1 MLGRSSMRR
10 RAKTRLRKIRHLPR
24 RAQTMQTTDKTT
36 AGIEVH
42 DADILAKTRAVLD
55 ACQSPKEMQE
65 AVLAAVARNE
75 EWRGKQ
81 CLNLLAPEA
90 PTSPAVRAL
99 LSAEV
104 GTRAAEGHIG
114 PVNRWFA
121 GTRHIDEIE
130 ALCVELLKKAFRARY
145 ADHRLVASMLGNLAV
160 YTALTEPG
168 DVIMSITQPF
178 GGHSSNRVDG
188 PAGVRGLKIVDIP
201 FDPVELEVDLDLFRK
216 VAPLVRPKLV
226 ALGASMTLF
235 PFPIQAIQDIVA
247 EWGGSVFFDGA
258 HQLGLVA
265 GGQFQDPLREGAAV
279 LTGSA
284 GKTFS
289 GPQSGIMIWNDP
301 RLTEPLTH
309 AIFPVL
315 AATHQVNR
323 VAALAVSAAE
333 MIAYGRVYMTQIVR
347 NAQALGAALAH
358 RGIPILGAHKGYTMT
373 HQVIANVRQF
383 GGGLEVARRLAR
395 ANIITNKNL
404 IPADRPEDWDHP
416 GGLRLGT
423 TEVTRL
429 GMHETDMETIAAFI
443 ARVLVEQ
450 AEPEDVVNDVIAF
463 RLPYQTLYYC
473 FDHAIP
479 GNNEA
484 SAIQE
489 NKHEHTS

>member
-1 MLGRSSMRR
+1 ML
-10 RAKTRLRKIRHLPR
+10 
-24 RAQTMQTTDKTT
+24 
-36 AGIEVH
+36 EVH
-42 DADILAKTRAVLD
+42 DSTHQTEVHDPAILAQAKAVLE
-55 ACQSPKEMQE
+55 ACQSPEEMQE
-65 AVLAAVARNE
+65 AVLAAVARNA

-90 PTSPAVRAL
+90 PTSPTVRAL
-99 LSAEV
+99 LSSEV
-104 GTRAAEGHIG
+104 GIRAAEGHIG

-130 ALCVELLKKAFRARY
+130 ALCVELLKQAFRARY
-145 ADHRLVASMLGNLAV
+145 ADHRLVASMIGNMAV

-178 GGHSSNRVDG
+178 GGHSSNRIDG

-201 FDPVELEVDLDLFRK
+201 FDPVELEVDLELFRK

-226 ALGASMTLF
+226 TLGASMTLF
-235 PFPIQAIQDIVA
+235 PFPIQAIRDIVA

-279 LTGSA
+279 VTGSA

-289 GPQSGIMIWNDP
+289 GPQSGIMVWDDP
-301 RLTEPLTH
+301 RLTIPLTH

-333 MIAYGRVYMTQIVR
+333 MITYGQAYMAQIVR

-358 RGIPILGAHKGYTMT
+358 RGIPILAAHKGYTTT
-373 HQVIANVRQF
+373 HQVIADVRQF
-383 GGGLEVARRLAR
+383 GGGLEVAQRLAI

-404 IPADRPEDWDHP
+404 IPTDKPEDWDHP
-416 GGLRLGT
+416 GGLRIGT
-423 TEVTRL
+423 TEITRL
-429 GMHETDMETIAAFI
+429 GMHETEMETIADFM
-443 ARVLVEQ
+443 ARLLIEK
-450 AEPEDVVNDVIAF
+450 AAPEEIVDDVIAF
-463 RLPYQTLYYC
+463 RQSYQTLYYC
-473 FDHAIP
+473 FNQGMPDDSTHP
-479 GNNEA
+479 
-484 SAIQE
+484 Q
-489 NKHEHTS
+489 

>member
-1 MLGRSSMRR
+1 MDG
-10 RAKTRLRKIRHLPR
+10 I
-24 RAQTMQTTDKTT
+24 QQTTAHT
-36 AGIEVH
+36 EVH
-42 DADILAKTRAVLD
+42 DPHILAQTRALLD
-55 ACQSPKEMQE
+55 ACQTPREMQE
-65 AVLAAVARNE
+65 AVLAAVARNA
-75 EWRGKQ
+75 EWRGKR

-90 PTSPAVRAL
+90 PTSPTVRAL

-114 PVNRWFA
+114 AVNRWFA
-121 GTRHIDEIE
+121 GTKYIDEIE
-130 ALCVELLKKAFRARY
+130 ALCVELLKKAFRANY
-145 ADHRLVASMLGNLAV
+145 ADHRLVASMIGNLAV

-168 DVIMSITQPF
+168 DVIMSIPQPV

-235 PFPIQAIQDIVA
+235 PFPIQAMQEIVA
-247 EWGGSVFFDGA
+247 EWGGAIFFDGA

-289 GPQSGIMIWNDP
+289 GPQSGIMVWNDSC
-301 RLTEPLTH
+301 LTEPLTH
-309 AIFPVL
+309 AVFPVL

-333 MIAYGRVYMTQIVR
+333 MIAFGRVYMAQIVR
-347 NAQALGAALAH
+347 NAQALGAALAQ
-358 RGIPILGAHKGYTMT
+358 RGIPILGSHKGYTMT
-373 HQVIANVRQF
+373 HQVIANVREF
-383 GGGLEVARRLAR
+383 GGGLEVAHRLAR

-404 IPADRPEDWDHP
+404 IPGDQPADWDRP
-416 GGLRLGT
+416 GGLRIGT
-423 TEVTRL
+423 IEITRL
-429 GMHETDMETIAAFI
+429 GMHEAEMETIADFI
-443 ARVLVEQ
+443 ARILIDKET
-450 AEPEDVVNDVIAF
+450 PEDVVHDVIAF
-463 RLPYQTLYYC
+463 REPYQTFYYN
-473 FDHAIP
+473 FDHELPP
-479 GNNEA
+479 GSSHA
-484 SAIQE
+484 
-489 NKHEHTS
+489 

>member
-1 MLGRSSMRR
+1 MF
-10 RAKTRLRKIRHLPR
+10 
-24 RAQTMQTTDKTT
+24 
-36 AGIEVH
+36 EVH
-42 DADILAKTRAVLD
+42 DPTRQFEVHDPAMLAQARAVLD
-55 ACQSPKEMQE
+55 ACSSPQEMQE

-90 PTSPAVRAL
+90 PTSPTVRAL

-130 ALCVELLKKAFRARY
+130 ALCVELLKRAFRARY
-145 ADHRLVASMLGNLAV
+145 ADHRLVASMIGNLAV

-168 DVIMSITQPF
+168 DVIMSIAQPY

-216 VAPLVRPKLV
+216 VAPLVRPKVV

-235 PFPIQAIQDIVA
+235 PLPIQAMHDIVA
-247 EWGGSVFFDGA
+247 EWSGYVFFDGA

-279 LTGSA
+279 MTGSA

-289 GPQSGIMIWNDP
+289 GPQSGIMVWDDAQ
-301 RLTEPLTH
+301 LTGPLTH
-309 AIFPVL
+309 VVFPVL

-323 VAALAVSAAE
+323 VAALAVAAAE
-333 MIAYGRVYMTQIVR
+333 MIAYGNVYMAQIVR
-347 NAQALGAALAH
+347 NAQALGAALAR
-358 RGIPILGAHKGYTMT
+358 RGIPVLGAHKGYTTT
-373 HQVIANVRQF
+373 HQVIADVRKF
-383 GGGLEVARRLAR
+383 GGGLEVAQRLAR

-404 IPADRPEDWDHP
+404 IPADKPEDWDHP
-416 GGLRLGT
+416 SGLRIGS

-429 GMHETDMETIAAFI
+429 GMHETEMETIADFI
-443 ARVLVEQ
+443 ARILIEQ
-450 AEPEDVVNDVIAF
+450 AAPEEVVDDVIAF
-463 RLPYQTLYYC
+463 RQPYQKLYYC
-473 FDHAIP
+473 FDDGMP
-479 GNNEA
+479 VGL
-484 SAIQE
+484 
-489 NKHEHTS
+489 